1 MKIRITIPVRD
12 DREKLIGLLGMN
24 GIPAISVVV
33 KPDPIW
39 GDTHGLEIDIPYP
52 PKEAED
58 DE

>member
-39 GDTHGLEIDIPYP
+39 GDTHGLEIDITDP
-52 PKEAED
+52 PKEE
-58 DE
+58 EV